1 MSHKKGGSS
10 MNKKLISLMSAII
23 ICSGIVGCDNQST
36 EYKNNTENN
45 TESSNDENE
54 TNYILKFFGYN
65 EVIKEETIK
74 AKIKIID
81 KKYRASYSTMIFTG
95 KASIP
100 VHHPAEYKVT
110 CKYKGVESTI
120 NDKDFY
126 NKVDI
131 NEEVTINLH
140 VKYYED
146 NTISFEIE

>member
-1 MSHKKGGSS
+1 
-10 MNKKLISLMSAII
+10 MNKKLISLMSVMI
-23 ICSGIVGCDNQST
+23 ICSGIVGCDNQSI
-36 EYKNNTENN
+36 EYKNNTKDNVEGSN
-45 TESSNDENE
+45 TKSSNNGNE

-65 EVIKEETIK
+65 EVIKEETIE

-81 KKYRASYSTMIFTG
+81 KKYRASYCTIVFTG

-100 VHHPAEYKVT
+100 VRHPAKYKVT
-110 CKYKGVESTI
+110 YKYKGKEYII

-131 NEEVTINLH
+131 NEKVTVNLH

-146 NTISFEIE
+146 NTTSVEIE

>member
-1 MSHKKGGSS
+1 
-10 MNKKLISLMSAII
+10 MNKKLISLISVMI
-23 ICSGIVGCDNQST
+23 ICSGIVGCDNQSI
-36 EYKNNTENN
+36 EYKNNTKDNVEGSN
-45 TESSNDENE
+45 TESSNNENE

-81 KKYRASYSTMIFTG
+81 KKYRASYYTMVFTG

-100 VHHPAEYKVT
+100 VHHPAKYKVT
-110 CKYKGVESTI
+110 YKYKGIEYTI

-131 NEEVTINLH
+131 NEKVMVNLH

-146 NTISFEIE
+146 NTTSFEIE